1 MDETTSV
8 VLTQALA
15 AVWTEIRRFHP
26 DVPGVVLLP
35 APAAGRR
42 VLGHFAALR
51 WSATR
56 HPGGGYLHEVVVS
69 AEYLN
74 RDPVDVIE
82 TLIHE
87 AAHAL
92 NFARGIKDCS
102 KNQYHNKR
110 FKAAAEELG
119 LVVDQ
124 MPHYGWAHTT
134 MTEATVLRYAE
145 VTDSLARVLVHRRSA
160 FALAIPPP
168 PTSGDD
174 AAGADHTSS
183 SRNRKAVCS
192 CGFIIRM
199 SQKTASSTTVRCDRC
214 QDEFRFA

>member
-1 MDETTSV
+1 MDEQTSV
-8 VLTQALA
+8 TLIRALT
-15 AVWTEIRRFHP
+15 AVWSEIRRHHS

-51 WSATR
+51 WSAVR

-74 RDPVDVIE
+74 RDPEDVVE
-82 TLIHE
+82 TLVHE
-87 AAHAL
+87 AAHAM

-102 KNQYHNKR
+102 KNQYHNR
-110 FKAAAEELG
+110 HFKAGAEELG
-119 LVVDQ
+119 LEVKQ
-124 MPHYGWAHTT
+124 MEHYGWAHTI
-134 MTEATVLRYAE
+134 MTDATELRYAE
-145 VTDSLARVLVHRRSA
+145 VTASLALVLVHRRSN
-160 FALAIPPP
+160 LAAEAPPSSDGH
-168 PTSGDD
+168 TANADD
-174 AAGADHTSS
+174 MSA

-199 SQKTASSTTVRCDRC
+199 SRKTASKTTVRCDAC
-214 QDEFRFA
+214 GGAFTFA